1 MLPIFCI
8 FKELPIA
15 ITIKRKLRGAVFLE
29 TPCFFCIVFIKT
41 LLGYFKKKIT
51 TLSWYIKIL
60 GSCSSGPL

>member
-41 LLGYFKKKIT
+41 LLGYFKKKIAT
-51 TLSWYIKIL
+51 
-60 GSCSSGPL
+60 